1 MTSLFAALAALPEL
15 IKLLISIGKFLKEA
29 LGDNPQKFLVD
40 AHGAFEKLKNAKTPE
55 EKQASARDIADL
67 IKRL

>member
-15 IKLLISIGKFLKEA
+15 IKLLISIGTFLKDA
-29 LGDNPQKFLVD
+29 LGDNPQKFIVD
-40 AHGAFEKLKNAKTPE
+40 AHETFEKLKNAKTPE
-55 EKQASARDIADL
+55 EKQASARAIADL

>member
-1 MTSLFAALAALPEL
+1 MTSFFAALAALPEL
-15 IKLLISIGKFLKEA
+15 IKLLVSMGKFLKEA

-40 AHGAFEKLKNAKTPE
+40 AHNAFEGLKNAKTPE
-55 EKQASARDIADL
+55 EKQVSAKAIADL

>member
-15 IKLLISIGKFLKEA
+15 IKLLISVGKFLKEA

-40 AHGAFEKLKNAKTPE
+40 AHVAFEKLKNAKTPE